1 MEPYR
6 VPFEFDRSRAPCYRL
21 VNVGGETLRG
31 VNAVLH
37 GPGLMPALYPSTL
50 RPQESLDLVIRGDDL
65 ARESSLTIAWT
76 RADGREYLW
85 RVVF

>member
-1 MEPYR
+1 M
-6 VPFEFDRSRAPCYRL
+6 PFRFDRSRAPSYRL

-31 VNAVLH
+31 VSAVLN

-50 RPQESLDLVIRGDDL
+50 RPEEALELVIRGEDL
-65 ARESSLTIAWT
+65 ARDTSLTVAWT
-76 RADGREYLW
+76 RSDGEEYLW

>member
-1 MEPYR
+1 VEPYR
-6 VPFEFDRSRAPCYRL
+6 VPFRFDRSRAPSYRL

-31 VNAVLH
+31 VSVALS

-50 RPQESLDLVIRGDDL
+50 RPREALVLVIRGEDL
-65 ARESSLTIAWT
+65 ARESSLTVAWT